1 MQPKSSAINKWIKN
15 IHPEY
20 YSPRKKGN
28 FAACDIDSPGEH
40 YAERNKSDTER
51 QILYRYFYIHIVYC
65 TYCIHMV

>member
-20 YSPRKKGN
+20 YALRKKGN

-40 YAERNKSDTER
+40 YAERNKSER
-51 QILYRYFYIHIVYC
+51 KTSI
-65 TYCIHMV
+65 TM